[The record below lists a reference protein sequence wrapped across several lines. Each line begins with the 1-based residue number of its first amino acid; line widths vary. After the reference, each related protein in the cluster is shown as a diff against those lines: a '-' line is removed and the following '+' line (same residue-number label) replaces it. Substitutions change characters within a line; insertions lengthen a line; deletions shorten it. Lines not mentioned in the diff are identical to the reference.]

1 MSYDIKDYTLLEV
14 LDALDDSLYTI
25 AAEGTYIDADGA
37 SHSLTVFD
45 NTFFKHNVL
54 TKFRSRKVTLWSDEI
69 AATFSALFRS
79 WWDSRKDLYLKQAY
93 AYTLKYNP
101 IENYAS
107 REVMTNDI
115 TQHAKGSTLTR
126 THNNI
131 DTRTH
136 GDTLTRT
143 HNDTITDTPAATTD
157 ATTHAQ
163 LTRTHTPYGDT
174 VTTTPGKIS
183 THSTKGFNSSA
194 FVDVDKDTES
204 GQETVTTTHQGNE
217 QTTDVYSGT
226 DSVVHTTQTAGS
238 EAHTGTIADA
248 HTGTIADAH
257 TGTITDANSGTDT
270 DTRNYTLTKT
280 GNIGVQTAAEMLQHE
295 YDGLA
300 QDLAFRALS
309 EFMDRYTFYRDS
321 WSEWEVI

>member
-1 MSYDIKDYTLLEV
+1 MSYKINTYSMLEI
-14 LDALDDSLYTI
+14 LDA
-25 AAEGTYIDADGA
+25 IDAAPYQITADGVYVDA
-37 SHSLTVFD
+37 QGATHNLTVFD
-45 NTFFKHNVL
+45 NNYFHINILDKFL
-54 TKFRSRKVTLWSDEI
+54 TRKCTLWTEDVAVGFYS
-69 AATFSALFRS
+69 LFQA
-79 WWDSRKDLYLKQAY
+79 WWNSRKDLYLKQAY

-115 TQHAKGSTLTR
+115 TIHLKGTSTTR
-126 THNNI
+126 THNNT

-136 GDTLTRT
+136 SDTLTRT

-174 VTTTPGKIS
+174 VITTPGKIS
-183 THSTKGFNSSA
+183 THSTKGFNSAS

-204 GQETVTTTHQGNE
+204 GTEQVVTTHQGNE

-257 TGTITDANSGTDT
+257 TGTITDANTGTDT
-270 DTRNYTLTKT
+270 DTRNYTLTKS
-280 GNIGVQTAAEMLQHE
+280 GNIGVQTAAEMLQRE
-295 YDGLA
+295 YDGLV